1 MESAYLFSFFE
12 SGIDEP
18 NPDVGIEKMHLG
30 GAEMILGSWA
40 KLPKGETDTTC
51 CLFFLPVIYKGEL
64 R

>member
-1 MESAYLFSFFE
+1 MPVSFYSFE

-30 GAEMILGSWA
+30 GAEMILGSWG
-40 KLPKGETDTTC
+40 KLPKESRHNLC
-51 CLFFLPVIYKGEL
+51 CHFFLPVIHKGEL

>member
-1 MESAYLFSFFE
+1 MEGACLFSFFE

-30 GAEMILGSWA
+30 GAEMILGSWQSYQRE
-40 KLPKGETDTTC
+40 KQTQPLG
-51 CLFFLPVIYKGEL
+51 FFLPVIHKGEL